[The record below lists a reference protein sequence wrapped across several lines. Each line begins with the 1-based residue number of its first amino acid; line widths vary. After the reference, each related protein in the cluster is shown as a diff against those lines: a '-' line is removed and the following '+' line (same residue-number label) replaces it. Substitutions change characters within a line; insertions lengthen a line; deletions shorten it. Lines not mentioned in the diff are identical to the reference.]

1 MRSASPGARPGAV
14 RRVPP
19 RAGDIRVAVDAMGGD
34 HAPGAAVAGAVLAAR
49 ELGIPVWVVGHEDV
63 VGVQLAD
70 HETRDLPITV
80 HHAPDIVRMD
90 ESPVLAV
97 RRKPHCSIRAAF
109 DLLHDGTVSAVVS
122 AGHSGALI
130 AGALFAVGR
139 LPSVERPAIAVS
151 IPVARGQVILLDAG
165 ANVDAQASH
174 LVQFAVMGE
183 VYARVLCGISA
194 PRIGVLSNGEEES
207 KGTETTRVA
216 STALRAAPLD
226 FVGYVEGRALC
237 QGAVDVVVC
246 DGFVGNAVLK
256 AIEGFGELAGEVLS
270 EAFRGTWKAR
280 LGYLLARRALG
291 EVRARFDY
299 SEYGGAPLLGINGTA
314 IVAHGSSGPR
324 AVRNAIRVAHES
336 ARLEVGGQ
344 MVDALRGLPAVTAEG
359 GARRRRLWKHLR
371 DRLAGM
377 RDGHQSAGAGQ
388 AEDDHASRP
397 VT

>member
-1 MRSASPGARPGAV
+1 VRSASPGAGREAV
-14 RRVPP
+14 RHVLP

-34 HAPGAAVAGAVLAAR
+34 HAPEAAVAGAVLAAR

-63 VGVQLAD
+63 VRVKLAD

-80 HHAPDIVRMD
+80 HHAPDIVGMD
-90 ESPVLAV
+90 EAPFLAV
-97 RRKPHCSIRAAF
+97 RRKPRCSIRAAF
-109 DLLHDGTVSAVVS
+109 DLLQDGTVNAVVS

-130 AGALFAVGR
+130 AGALFTVGR
-139 LPSVERPAIAVS
+139 LPNVERPAIAVS
-151 IPVARGQVILLDAG
+151 IPVARGKVILLDAG
-165 ANVDAQASH
+165 ANVDAEAGH

-183 VYARVLCGISA
+183 VYARVLCGISV
-194 PRIGVLSNGEEES
+194 PRIGVLSNGHEEG
-207 KGTETTRVA
+207 KGTETTRAA
-216 STALRAAPLD
+216 SAALRAAPLD
-226 FVGYVEGRALC
+226 FVGYVEGHALC

-256 AIEGFGELAGEVLS
+256 AIEGFGELAGEVFS
-270 EAFRGTWKAR
+270 EAFRGSWKAR
-280 LGYLLARRALG
+280 LGCLLVRRALG

-344 MVDALRGLPAVTAEG
+344 IVDALRGFPAVAAKG
-359 GARRRRLWKHLR
+359 GARRRRLWKHLK

-377 RDGHQSAGAGQ
+377 RDGHQSAGAGET
-388 AEDDHASRP
+388 EDEHASMP